1 MARKYELI
9 SELYDRTCKT
19 VVSNPQSWQKFLES
33 ACRNYKLR
41 FDEQLLIF
49 AQRPDATAVLE
60 IERWN
65 TSFGRWVNKGAK
77 GIAVF
82 EDADRSRQ
90 RLTHYFDISDTHE
103 SRYSRPVPLWNMRDE
118 YDASV
123 IETLESTFG
132 ELENKSSLSNAVMS
146 AAQNAAEDN
155 LPDYLNDLVYIS
167 EDSFLEEL
175 SEDMIA
181 SLYKKVVTNSVAYM
195 MMSRLGINAEEY
207 FEADDFRDVTNF
219 NTQDTLNALGIA
231 TSDIAEMG
239 LSEISKT
246 VMALDR
252 ENRIIDE
259 QRQFDYNKD
268 NKDERSQNDERNHI
282 HDGGRLQSS
291 EPDSARTVGS
301 DSRQMVEDE
310 ENLSERTS
318 QNPVLQSFDERD
330 AYSAL
335 GGSSAESD
343 RVGGNLG
350 QTDGTERGT
359 DGADESERYDE
370 MGSLDEQHQEFST
383 GNREGTGNIQLEY
396 YDREHEDKSL
406 PFFGGD
412 DTIREILGTTP
423 HLSASKEEIKDFF
436 ERNTNNSDRTEY
448 VKSIFNNDYTEL
460 TLKDGRTV
468 GYKTFQNVLH
478 LWEGSYNNRTAQS
491 YYDWGVI
498 AQHFEAMRL
507 LGELS
512 DEIKPLPSTDSQLS
526 LIESSQAEEK
536 KTSAFTFS
544 QEVIDA
550 VLTRGSGVSEGK
562 MRIYEQFEKSL
573 SAKENA
579 DFLKNEYGWGGSY
592 PVIIGAAIDE
602 NHDGKGITLSK
613 GFGNGAPKLTLKWN
627 QVEKRIGELIRM
639 DRYLNPKE
647 KEQYPKW
654 LEKQEERRA
663 ELAEQQR
670 NREILSSAPPETEN
684 NDVETEARYEYH
696 LGDTVYIGAS
706 EYEILSFDDERVM
719 LYDILT
725 PVLFRNMPV
734 V

>member
-19 VVSNPQSWQKFLES
+19 VVSNPQNWQNFLQS

-118 YDASV
+118 YAASV

-132 ELENKSSLSNAVMS
+132 ELENKNNLSNAVMS

-155 LPDYLNDLVYIS
+155 LPDYLNDLVYNS

-181 SLYKKVVTNSVAYM
+181 SLYKKVVANSVAYM

-207 FEADDFRDVTNF
+207 LETDDFRDVTNF

-246 VMALDR
+246 VMALDK
-252 ENRIIDE
+252 ENRT
-259 QRQFDYNKD
+259 FDRRNGFEYNKD
-268 NKDERSQNDERNHI
+268 ENKNERSFDDERNHI
-282 HDGGRLQSS
+282 HEAGRL
-291 EPDSARTVGS
+291 PDSRLDITGTARG
-301 DSRQMVEDE
+301 DSRQMVADE
-310 ENLSERTS
+310 ENLSEATS
-318 QNPVLQSFDERD
+318 QNPILQSSDEGNSD
-330 AYSAL
+330 TAL
-335 GGSSAESD
+335 GGSSRESD
-343 RVGGNLG
+343 RLGGELS
-350 QTDGTERGT
+350 QADGSESRSNRT
-359 DGADESERYDE
+359 DESGRYDE
-370 MGSLDEQHQEFST
+370 VGRIDEQHPQLRT
-383 GNREGTGNIQLEY
+383 GNREGTDNLRLEY
-396 YDREHEDKSL
+396 YDRRHEDKSL
-406 PFFGGD
+406 PFFGND

-423 HLSASKEEIKDFF
+423 HLKASKEEIKDFF
-436 ERNTNNSDRTEY
+436 ELNTDSESRTEY
-448 VKSIFNNDYTEL
+448 IKSIFNNDYTEL

-512 DEIKPLPSTDSQLS
+512 DEIKPLLHCSRLQLS
-526 LIESSQAEEK
+526 S
-536 KTSAFTFS
+536 
-544 QEVIDA
+544 D
-550 VLTRGSGVSEGK
+550 
-562 MRIYEQFEKSL
+562 
-573 SAKENA
+573 
-579 DFLKNEYGWGGSY
+579 
-592 PVIIGAAIDE
+592 
-602 NHDGKGITLSK
+602 
-613 GFGNGAPKLTLKWN
+613 
-627 QVEKRIGELIRM
+627 
-639 DRYLNPKE
+639 
-647 KEQYPKW
+647 
-654 LEKQEERRA
+654 
-663 ELAEQQR
+663 
-670 NREILSSAPPETEN
+670 
-684 NDVETEARYEYH
+684 
-696 LGDTVYIGAS
+696 
-706 EYEILSFDDERVM
+706 
-719 LYDILT
+719 
-725 PVLFRNMPV
+725 
-734 V
+734 

>member
-167 EDSFLEEL
+167 EDSFLEDL

-181 SLYKKVVTNSVAYM
+181 SLYKKVDTNSVAYM

-231 TSDIAEMG
+231 TSDIAEKG

-268 NKDERSQNDERNHI
+268 NKGERSQNDERNHI

-291 EPDSARTVGS
+291 ELDSARTVGS

-310 ENLSERTS
+310 ENLSE
-318 QNPVLQSFDERD
+318 
-330 AYSAL
+330 
-335 GGSSAESD
+335 
-343 RVGGNLG
+343 
-350 QTDGTERGT
+350 
-359 DGADESERYDE
+359 
-370 MGSLDEQHQEFST
+370 
-383 GNREGTGNIQLEY
+383 
-396 YDREHEDKSL
+396 
-406 PFFGGD
+406 
-412 DTIREILGTTP
+412 
-423 HLSASKEEIKDFF
+423 
-436 ERNTNNSDRTEY
+436 
-448 VKSIFNNDYTEL
+448 
-460 TLKDGRTV
+460 
-468 GYKTFQNVLH
+468 
-478 LWEGSYNNRTAQS
+478 
-491 YYDWGVI
+491 
-498 AQHFEAMRL
+498 
-507 LGELS
+507 
-512 DEIKPLPSTDSQLS
+512 
-526 LIESSQAEEK
+526 
-536 KTSAFTFS
+536 
-544 QEVIDA
+544 
-550 VLTRGSGVSEGK
+550 
-562 MRIYEQFEKSL
+562 
-573 SAKENA
+573 
-579 DFLKNEYGWGGSY
+579 
-592 PVIIGAAIDE
+592 
-602 NHDGKGITLSK
+602 
-613 GFGNGAPKLTLKWN
+613 
-627 QVEKRIGELIRM
+627 
-639 DRYLNPKE
+639 
-647 KEQYPKW
+647 
-654 LEKQEERRA
+654 
-663 ELAEQQR
+663 
-670 NREILSSAPPETEN
+670 
-684 NDVETEARYEYH
+684 
-696 LGDTVYIGAS
+696 
-706 EYEILSFDDERVM
+706 
-719 LYDILT
+719 
-725 PVLFRNMPV
+725 
-734 V
+734 

>member
-19 VVSNPQSWQKFLES
+19 VVSNPQNWQNFLQS

-118 YDASV
+118 YAASV

-132 ELENKSSLSNAVMS
+132 ELENKNNLSNAVMS

-155 LPDYLNDLVYIS
+155 LPDYLNDLVYNS

-181 SLYKKVVTNSVAYM
+181 SLYKKIVANSVAYM

-207 FEADDFRDVTNF
+207 FETDDFRDVTNF

-246 VMALDR
+246 VMALDK
-252 ENRIIDE
+252 ENRT
-259 QRQFDYNKD
+259 FDRRNGFEYNKD
-268 NKDERSQNDERNHI
+268 ENKNERSFDDERNHI
-282 HDGGRLQSS
+282 HEAGRL
-291 EPDSARTVGS
+291 PDSRLDITGTAGG

-318 QNPVLQSFDERD
+318 QNPVLQSADERD
-330 AYSAL
+330 TYSAL

-359 DGADESERYDE
+359 DRADESERYDE
-370 MGSLDEQHQEFST
+370 MGSPNEQYQELGT

-460 TLKDGRTV
+460 RLKDGRTV

-512 DEIKPLPSTDSQLS
+512 DEIKPLPSTDMQMS
-526 LIESSQAEEK
+526 LISNSQAEEQK
-536 KTSAFTFS
+536 SSAF
-544 QEVIDA
+544 
-550 VLTRGSGVSEGK
+550 
-562 MRIYEQFEKSL
+562 SL
-573 SAKENA
+573 
-579 DFLKNEYGWGGSY
+579 
-592 PVIIGAAIDE
+592 
-602 NHDGKGITLSK
+602 
-613 GFGNGAPKLTLKWN
+613 
-627 QVEKRIGELIRM
+627 
-639 DRYLNPKE
+639 
-647 KEQYPKW
+647 
-654 LEKQEERRA
+654 
-663 ELAEQQR
+663 
-670 NREILSSAPPETEN
+670 
-684 NDVETEARYEYH
+684 
-696 LGDTVYIGAS
+696 
-706 EYEILSFDDERVM
+706 
-719 LYDILT
+719 
-725 PVLFRNMPV
+725 
-734 V
+734 

>member
-82 EDADRSRQ
+82 EDANRSRQ

-123 IETLESTFG
+123 IETLENTFG

-155 LPDYLNDLVYIS
+155 LTDYLNDLVYIS

-268 NKDERSQNDERNHI
+268 NKDERSQNNERNHI

-291 EPDSARTVGS
+291 ELDSARTVGS

-318 QNPVLQSFDERD
+318 QNPVLQSADERD
-330 AYSAL
+330 TYSAL
-335 GGSSAESD
+335 GGSSAESN

-359 DGADESERYDE
+359 DRADESERYDE
-370 MGSLDEQHQEFST
+370 MGSPNEQYQELGT
-383 GNREGTGNIQLEY
+383 GNREGTGNIQLVY

-436 ERNTNNSDRTEY
+436 ERNTSNSDRTEY
-448 VKSIFNNDYTEL
+448 VKSIFNNDYPKVIEIGD
-460 TLKDGRTV
+460 TL
-468 GYKTFQNVLH
+468 
-478 LWEGSYNNRTAQS
+478 
-491 YYDWGVI
+491 
-498 AQHFEAMRL
+498 EAMQAIVE
-507 LGELS
+507 G
-512 DEIKPLPSTDSQLS
+512 D
-526 LIESSQAEEK
+526 IEEYMPFADDVAIICNE
-536 KTSAFTFS
+536 
-544 QEVIDA
+544 
-550 VLTRGSGVSEGK
+550 EGK
-562 MRIYEQFEKSL
+562 MNGMQLNRAIYSEPENVEMSYQQLKAHLRQAEKERNHTAGYVVFTADSFDKPYTEEERTYVVGSNNKAFIEGMGGYSIYASSL
-573 SAKENA
+573 DGSDKNVRLEAYMA
-579 DFLKNEYGWGGSY
+579 DEYGGKDGWKIEKCY
-592 PVIIGAAIDE
+592 VKDE
-602 NHDGKGITLSK
+602 S
-613 GFGNGAPKLTLKWN
+613 
-627 QVEKRIGELIRM
+627 
-639 DRYLNPKE
+639 
-647 KEQYPKW
+647 
-654 LEKQEERRA
+654 
-663 ELAEQQR
+663 
-670 NREILSSAPPETEN
+670 NREILDIIAGKFFIAYAPIESEKLLSMPKDLMKKYEDKFKYPEHFYQTDN
-684 NDVETEARYEYH
+684 GIVAKAYKP
-696 LGDTVYIGAS
+696 
-706 EYEILSFDDERVM
+706 LSKDMER
-719 LYDILT
+719 
-725 PVLFRNMPV
+725 
-734 V
+734 